1 MSPTIKLYDIDA
13 YKIKFEAEII
23 GVERVNYK
31 DKDCLAVVLDK
42 TMFFPEEGGQ
52 YADKGIISLKN
63 ELHLNF
69 NVFDVQ
75 IDKAEVITHYLPLD
89 TMENLSNF
97 SELKPG
103 MKVLG
108 EIDFENRFSKM
119 QNHTGEHIFSGIV
132 HSLKGYENV
141 GFHLGDDLVQMDYN
155 GKLIPDEIAS
165 IEKKANEAVY
175 KNIPVKCF
183 YPSEGELSEIEYR
196 SKKEI
201 KGAVRI
207 VEIPGVDTC
216 ACCAPH
222 VKRTGE
228 IGLIKVVRFEN
239 YKGGTR
245 LYILCGSRAY
255 DFVSKM
261 QAREEEISHG
271 LKLPM
276 EDNVKGVEKLFYENN
291 SLKGQLVEA
300 KKTLLQVEIEKAN
313 DEKNVII
320 FTEGQENITIRN
332 AVNGLME
339 DHSGFSI
346 ILNGNDINGYSFI
359 MGSKHLDVKELGTSL
374 QEKLDMKFGGS
385 KEMIQGH
392 ISNLEDEIS
401 GVLQG
406 DFA

>member
-1 MSPTIKLYDIDA
+1 MNPTIKLYDIDA
-13 YKIKFEAEII
+13 YKSRFTAEILYA
-23 GVERVNYK
+23 ERVEYK
-31 DKDCLAVVLDK
+31 SRDCVELILDK

-52 YADKGIISLKN
+52 YADKGIIKLKD

-69 NVFDVQ
+69 PVFDVQ
-75 IDKAEVITHYLPLD
+75 IDKSGVIRHYLPLD

-97 SELKPG
+97 TEIKPG
-103 MKVLG
+103 IKIKG

-155 GKLIPDEIAS
+155 GKLSDEEIS
-165 IEKKANEAVY
+165 EIERKANEAVY

-183 YPSEGELSEIEYR
+183 YPSDEELLNIEYR

-201 KGAVRI
+201 EGAVRI
-207 VEIPGVDTC
+207 VEIPGIDTC

-222 VKRTGE
+222 VKNTGE
-228 IGLIKVVRFEN
+228 IGIIKVVSFQN

-245 LYILCGSRAY
+245 LYILCGKRA
-255 DFVSKM
+255 FMFFSKM
-261 QAREEEISHG
+261 QAREEEISHD

-276 EDNVKGVEKLFYENN
+276 EENVKGVEKLFLENN
-291 SLKGQLVEA
+291 NLRKELVEA
-300 KKTLLQVEIEKAN
+300 KKALLNAELEQTGN
-313 DEKNVII
+313 SRNTII

-332 AVNGLME
+332 AVNSLME
-339 DHSGFSI
+339 KREGFSI
-346 ILNGNDINGYSFI
+346 ILNGNDTDGYSFI
-359 MGSKHLDVKELGTSL
+359 MGSKNTDVKALGENL
-374 QEKLDMKFGGS
+374 MAVLDMKCGGS

-392 ISNLEDEIS
+392 ISSTKQMITDE
-401 GVLQG
+401 LNK
-406 DFA
+406 F